1 LSMIY
6 NYTQYMELNEGGAAI
21 SSSRKIREDEVP
33 KTLDHLEEALFPL
46 LGDGKL
52 NRDYLLIGSIGKKE
66 NPDDTSG
73 DVDLG
78 VSKPFLA
85 QKWGVPES
93 KVLDVLNEKLKDQL
107 PDILGYKPE
116 IKMFKGINVVSV
128 EWPIEGDIKN
138 GTVQLD
144 LIPIADM
151 DWAKFIFYSPDQ
163 RKKESKYKSAHRNW
177 LFQAILSALKEVDSV
192 DAEGQIMDY
201 NGYVVKLGD
210 GVYKNRKTYR
220 GATKRLSRPKILE
233 DSTFLVTRDPQK
245 MLDLLFG
252 SGVKPGDVKTFEN
265 VWALIK
271 KPTFIHADKLESIVE
286 DFVRYLERTNHDI
299 PREIKNRS

>member
-1 LSMIY
+1 MIL
-6 NYTQYMELNEGGAAI
+6 NYTQYMQINEGGAAI
-21 SSSRKIREDEVP
+21 SSSRKIREDEVA
-33 KTLDHLEEALFPL
+33 KTLLHLEKDLFPV
-46 LGDGKL
+46 LGGGKL
-52 NRDYLLIGSIGKKE
+52 NKEYLLIGSIGKKE

-85 QKWGVPES
+85 RQWGVPES
-93 KVLDVLNEKLKDQL
+93 KVLDVLSEKLKDQL
-107 PDILGYKPE
+107 PDILGYNPE
-116 IKMFKGINVVSV
+116 IKMYKGINIVSV

-144 LIPIADM
+144 LIPISDM
-151 DWAKFIFYSPDQ
+151 NWAKFIFYSPDQ

-192 DAEGQIMDY
+192 DEDGQIMDY
-201 NGYVVKLGD
+201 NGYVLKLGD
-210 GVYKNRKTYR
+210 GVFKNRKTFR

-252 SGVKPGDVKTFEN
+252 SGVKPEDVKTFED
-265 VWALIK
+265 VWSLVK
-271 KPTFIHADKLESIVE
+271 KPSFIHADKLESIVE
-286 DFVRYLERTNHDI
+286 DFVRYLERTSHEI
-299 PREIKNRS
+299 PKEIKNRA

>member
-1 LSMIY
+1 MQI
-6 NYTQYMELNEGGAAI
+6 NEGGAAI
-21 SSSRKIREDEVP
+21 SSSRKIREDEVA
-33 KTLDHLEEALFPL
+33 KTLLHLEKDLFPV
-46 LGDGKL
+46 LGGGKL
-52 NRDYLLIGSIGKKE
+52 NKEYLLIGSIGKKE

-85 QKWGVPES
+85 RQWGVPES
-93 KVLDVLNEKLKDQL
+93 KVLDVLSEKLKDQL
-107 PDILGYKPE
+107 PDILGYNPE
-116 IKMFKGINVVSV
+116 IKMYKGINIVSV

-144 LIPIADM
+144 LIPISDM
-151 DWAKFIFYSPDQ
+151 NWAKFIFYSPDQ

-192 DAEGQIMDY
+192 DEDGQIMDY
-201 NGYVVKLGD
+201 NGYVLKLGD
-210 GVYKNRKTYR
+210 GVFKNRKTFR

-252 SGVKPGDVKTFEN
+252 SGVKPEDVKTFED
-265 VWALIK
+265 VWSLVK
-271 KPTFIHADKLESIVE
+271 KPSFIHADKLESIVE
-286 DFVRYLERTNHDI
+286 DFVRYLERTSHEI
-299 PREIKNRS
+299 PKEIKNRA

>member
-1 LSMIY
+1 MILD
-6 NYTQYMELNEGGAAI
+6 YTQYMQINEGGAAI
-21 SSSRKIREDEVP
+21 SSSRKIREDEVA
-33 KTLDHLEEALFPL
+33 KTLLHLEKDLFPV
-46 LGDGKL
+46 LGGGKL
-52 NRDYLLIGSIGKKE
+52 NKEYLLIGSIGKKE

-85 QKWGVPES
+85 RQWGVPES
-93 KVLDVLNEKLKDQL
+93 KVLDVLSEKLKDQL
-107 PDILGYKPE
+107 PDILGYNPE
-116 IKMFKGINVVSV
+116 IKMYKGINIVSV

-144 LIPIADM
+144 LIPISDM
-151 DWAKFIFYSPDQ
+151 NWAKFIFYSPDQ

-192 DAEGQIMDY
+192 DDDGQIMDY
-201 NGYVVKLGD
+201 NGYVLKLGD
-210 GVYKNRKTYR
+210 GVFKNRKTFR

-252 SGVKPGDVKTFEN
+252 SGVKPADVKTFED
-265 VWALIK
+265 VWSLVK
-271 KPTFIHADKLESIVE
+271 KPSFIHADKLESIVE
-286 DFVRYLERTNHDI
+286 DFVRYLERTSHEI
-299 PREIKNRS
+299 PKEIKNRA